1 MRGIRE
7 SLVAR
12 QACGNHIVAKYIR
25 GLNRVSHRLDFLG
38 IDLAQLIDVAHDLSQ
53 LDRHLRKLII
63 RELRAGEQGGTFPCA
78 FNAANEVA
86 VAAFLEGRLP
96 FLGIAETVE
105 ETLASVEGA
114 PAGDLDE
121 LNEADAE
128 ARRLAGRTAT
138 TA

>member
-1 MRGIRE
+1 
-7 SLVAR
+7 
-12 QACGNHIVAKYIR
+12 
-25 GLNRVSHRLDFLG
+25 
-38 IDLAQLIDVAHDLSQ
+38 
-53 LDRHLRKLII
+53 
-63 RELRAGEQGGTFPCA
+63 
-78 FNAANEVA
+78 
-86 VAAFLEGRLP
+86 VAAFLDGRLP